1 MSNGNLSQSVTEKRN
16 ESNEDRSQAYEPCVL
31 DDIARVR
38 ELDRKLEAEADLKQ
52 RLEALRREVVT
63 IVGNMSTETSESMQ
77 QTAQN
82 PTLNLHEQLNLA
94 FRRVALLKAETGRL
108 ERQLRLLSG
117 DGKG

>member
-1 MSNGNLSQSVTEKRN
+1 MSNGNLSQNDV
-16 ESNEDRSQAYEPCVL
+16 
-31 DDIARVR
+31 ARVR

-63 IVGNMSTETSESMQ
+63 IVGNMSKETSEAMQ
-77 QTAQN
+77 PTAQN

-108 ERQLRLLSG
+108 GRQLRLFSG
-117 DGKG
+117 DGKA

>member
-1 MSNGNLSQSVTEKRN
+1 MAENRN
-16 ESNEDRSQAYEPCVL
+16 ESNEDRSQAHEPCAL

-63 IVGNMSTETSESMQ
+63 IVGNMSTETSEAMQ
-77 QTAQN
+77 LTAQN
-82 PTLNLHEQLNLA
+82 PTSNLHEQLNLA

-117 DGKG
+117 DGEG